1 MAKKQKEA
9 PVKEER
15 AAGDYYKLNKKA
27 LDDLISA
34 DESNSPQVSEAELRK
49 YRAGTKKKIPMWV
62 KVVLIK
68 AWFAAALCWFFIV
81 GMPLGDVLDKI
92 VITGLAYGFV
102 MDLLVNN
109 VLRFIEETPG
119 SNDRWLLVSR
129 KGYVS
134 LLLNIVY
141 GLVLMIL
148 IVNTYEVLN
157 VAINAIRGAEPV
169 DGVMPVA
176 VGVEPI
182 LFGVF
187 AMAWDMLF
195 LKMKGML
202 GRIVADAKAKVNS
215 GR

>member
-27 LDDLISA
+27 LDDLVSA

-202 GRIVADAKAKVNS
+202 KRIVADAKAKVNS

>member
-9 PVKEER
+9 PVENKR

-27 LDDLISA
+27 LDDLVSA
-34 DESNSPQVSEAELRK
+34 DESNSPQVSEEELRK

-68 AWFAAALCWFFIV
+68 AWFAAALCWFFII
-81 GMPLGDVLDKI
+81 GMPFTDVLDRI

-102 MDLLVNN
+102 LDLLVNN

-176 VGVEPI
+176 VSVEPI

>member
-1 MAKKQKEA
+1 MAKKQNKA
-9 PVKEER
+9 PVEKER
-15 AAGDYYKLNKKA
+15 AAGEYYKLNKQA

-34 DESNSPQVSEAELRK
+34 DESNSPQVSEAELRR

-68 AWFAAALCWFFIV
+68 AWFAAALCWFFII
-81 GMPLGDVLDKI
+81 GMPFTDVLDRL

-129 KGYVS
+129 KGYLS

-148 IVNTYEVLN
+148 ITKAYEWLN
-157 VAINAIRGAEPV
+157 VIINAIRGAKPV
-169 DGVMPVA
+169 DGKMPVA

-182 LFGVF
+182 LFGII

-195 LKMKGML
+195 LKMKGL
-202 GRIVADAKAKVNS
+202 LKRIVADARAKVNS

>member
-1 MAKKQKEA
+1 MAKKQKNA
-9 PVKEER
+9 PVKKER
-15 AAGDYYKLNKKA
+15 AASEYYKLNKKA
-27 LDDLISA
+27 LEDLVSA
-34 DESNSPQVSEAELRK
+34 DESNSPQVSEEELRK
-49 YRAGTKKKIPMWV
+49 YRAGTKKKMPMWL

-68 AWFAAALCWFFIV
+68 AWFAAALCWFFII
-81 GMPLGDVLDKI
+81 GMPLADVLDKI

-109 VLRFIEETPG
+109 VLRFMEETPG

-129 KGYVS
+129 KGYLS

-148 IVNTYEVLN
+148 IVKTYEVLN
-157 VAINAIRGAEPV
+157 VTINAIRGAKPV

-195 LKMKGML
+195 LKMKSML
-202 GRIVADAKAKVNS
+202 GRIVADARAKVNS

>member
-1 MAKKQKEA
+1 MAKKQKKA

-15 AAGDYYKLNKKA
+15 AAGDYYKLNKQA
-27 LDDLISA
+27 LDDLVSA

-102 MDLLVNN
+102 LDLLVNN

-182 LFGVF
+182 LFGIL

-202 GRIVADAKAKVNS
+202 KRIVADAKAKVNS